1 MNFPIVQLGGMFMKK
16 LSIKKF
22 SKNSK
27 RGKSILIKMLA
38 GILLPVVLILSA
50 SGLFIMGKVKNTV
63 TTLTDAKLLESSQK
77 AAVEADKF
85 FSSYMVMAEQLAA
98 NNKIYDI
105 LKNTENKAQR
115 FQTNE
120 DYPEILQLLV
130 DTAGVDSENIMFAWV
145 GDDNTSQLMQNDR
158 FTSAVNWDI
167 TSRPWYVVKAKG
179 ETMIV
184 PPYEDTSTGK
194 IIISVIANVRDKK
207 TGEIIG
213 FAGIDILL
221 DNLIK
226 TFGNFTLGEEGFFI
240 LCSDD
245 GTAVYHPQ
253 SDYAGKKI
261 EQTNVSAEAVSA
273 VSGQAQGVFEYT
285 MDGKRVHGTVS
296 SVGNTGWNVLTGLPD
311 GEYYGAITSIATTF
325 TTTIVMQVIFSIIA
339 ISLIAIGIVKPL
351 KHLSKTANR
360 IADGELDVDVVVKS
374 MDEVGHVSE
383 AIRQTVLRLKD
394 YIAYINEISDVLNE
408 IADGNMD
415 FKLTQK
421 YEGEFSKIR
430 DALMN
435 ISTTLTAT
443 LSQINSASEQ
453 VATGSDQ
460 VALGAQALSQGSI
473 AQSSAI
479 EELASTIAQISEN
492 VRMNADNA
500 QKAKDYSEETSSE
513 VAVSSTKMNDMMGA
527 ISEISSK
534 STEIGKIIKTIEDI
548 AFQTNILALNAA
560 VEAARA
566 GQAGKGFAVVADEVR
581 NLASKSAEAAK
592 NTTVLIED
600 TVKAVDNGT
609 RIADETAKSMQ
620 AVVNSTGNVT
630 ELIKKIADA
639 SKEQAVSISE
649 VTSGVDQVA
658 SIIQTNSATAE
669 ESAATAEELSGQ
681 AQMLKDLVG
690 GFKLKA

>member
-1 MNFPIVQLGGMFMKK
+1 MKK
-16 LSIKKF
+16 RSIKNF
-22 SKNSK
+22 SKSGK
-27 RGKSILIKMLA
+27 SGKSGKSILIKMLA
-38 GILLPVVLILSA
+38 GILLPVVLILGL
-50 SGLFIMGKVKNTV
+50 SGMFIMGKVKNTV
-63 TTLTDAKLLESSQK
+63 TTLTDENLLKSSQK
-77 AAVEADKF
+77 AAVETDKF
-85 FSSYMVMAEQLAA
+85 LSKYMVMAEEVAS
-98 NNKIYDI
+98 NKTIIDI
-105 LKNTENKAQR
+105 LKNTNTKTQR
-115 FQTNE
+115 FQGNE
-120 DYPEILQLLV
+120 AYLNALQVLM
-130 DTAGVDSENIMFAWV
+130 DATKVDSENVMLTWLADI
-145 GDDNTSQLMQNDR
+145 DTSQVMQNDKY
-158 FTSAVNWDI
+158 TTEVGWDI
-167 TSRPWYVVKAKG
+167 TSRPWYASKEIA
-179 ETMIV
+179 ETTLV
-184 PPYEDTSTGK
+184 PPYKDTTTGK
-194 IIISVIANVRDKK
+194 TVVSIIAKVKDDK
-207 TGEIIG
+207 TSEIIG
-213 FAGIDILL
+213 FVGVDILL
-221 DNLIK
+221 DDLSK
-226 TFGNFTLGEEGFFI
+226 TFSNFELGENGFFI

-245 GTAVYHPQ
+245 GRAVYHPE
-253 SDYAGKKI
+253 SAYAGKSLA
-261 EQTNVSAEAVSA
+261 ETNVSAEAINA
-273 VSGQAQGVFEYT
+273 VNSQAQDVVEYT
-285 MDGKRVHGTVS
+285 LDGKKVHGTVS
-296 SVGNTGWNVLTGLPD
+296 AVGNTGWHVLTGLPD
-311 GEYYGAITSIATTF
+311 QEYYGAITSIASTF
-325 TTTIVMQVIFSIIA
+325 TTTVVIEVIITIIA
-339 ISLIAIGIVKPL
+339 ITLIAIGIVRPL
-351 KHLSKTANR
+351 KHLSRTASQ

-394 YIAYINEISDVLNE
+394 YIAYIDEIADVLNE

-415 FKLTQK
+415 FELKQK

-435 ISTTLTAT
+435 ISTTLTST
-443 LSQINSASEQ
+443 LRQINVAAEQ
-453 VATGSDQ
+453 VASGSDQ

-473 AQSSAI
+473 EQSSAV

-513 VAVSSTKMNDMMGA
+513 VAVSNTKMHDMMGA

-592 NTTVLIED
+592 NTTMLIED

-609 RIADETAKSMQ
+609 RIAEETAKSMQ

-630 ELIKKIADA
+630 EFIKKIADA
-639 SKEQAVSISE
+639 SKEQAVSIAE

>member
-1 MNFPIVQLGGMFMKK
+1 M
-16 LSIKKF
+16 KKF
-22 SKNSK
+22 SFKKNFKKGEIGKKS
-27 RGKSILIKMLA
+27 KSILIKMLA

-50 SGLFIMGKVKNTV
+50 SGIFLMGRVKNTV
-63 TTLTDAKLLESSQK
+63 TALTDDKLMESSQK

-85 FSSYMVMAEQLAA
+85 FSSYIVMAEQLAA
-98 NNKIYDI
+98 NSKVNDF
-105 LKNTENKAQR
+105 LKNTDNKAQR
-115 FQTNE
+115 FQDNKE
-120 DYPEILQLLV
+120 YSDILQALT
-130 DTAGVDSENIMFAWV
+130 DMAGVDSENIMFTWV
-145 GDDNTSQLMQNDR
+145 GDDNTSQIMQNDK

-167 TSRPWYVVKAKG
+167 TSRPWYAAKEKG

-184 PPYEDTSTGK
+184 PPYEDLTTGK
-194 IIISVIANVRDKK
+194 TVVSIVANVKDEK
-207 TGEIIG
+207 TGAIIG

-221 DNLIK
+221 DNLTN
-226 TFGNFTLGEEGFFI
+226 TFAEFTLGEEGFFI

-245 GTAVYHPQ
+245 GTAVYHPE
-253 SDYAGKKI
+253 SAYAGKKLA
-261 EQTNVSAEAVSA
+261 ETNVSAEAVSA
-273 VSGQAQGVFEYT
+273 VNSQVQDVVEYT
-285 MDGKRVHGTVS
+285 LDGKKIHGTVS
-296 SVGNTGWNVLTGLPD
+296 AVGNTGWHVLTGLPD
-311 GEYYGAITSIATTF
+311 REYYGAITSIASQLV
-325 TTTIVMQVIFSIIA
+325 TTIVIEVIFA
-339 ISLIAIGIVKPL
+339 IVAVTLIAIGIVKPL
-351 KHLSKTANR
+351 KHLSQTANR

-374 MDEVGHVSE
+374 MDEVGHVSD

-394 YIAYINEISDVLNE
+394 YISYINEISDVLNE

-415 FKLTQK
+415 FELKQK

-443 LSQINSASEQ
+443 LRQINMAAEQ
-453 VATGSDQ
+453 VASGSDQ

-473 AQSSAI
+473 EQSSAV

-500 QKAKDYSEETSSE
+500 QKAKDYSDETSSE
-513 VAVSSTKMNDMMGA
+513 VAISSTKMNDMMGA

-592 NTTVLIED
+592 NTTMLIED

-620 AVVNSTGNVT
+620 AVVNSTGTVT
-630 ELIKKIADA
+630 DLIKKIADA
-639 SKEQAVSISE
+639 SKEQAVSIAE

>member
-1 MNFPIVQLGGMFMKK
+1 M
-16 LSIKKF
+16 KKF
-22 SKNSK
+22 SIKNFSK
-27 RGKSILIKMLA
+27 NHKSRKSILIKMLA
-38 GILLPVVLILSA
+38 GILLPVVLILSV
-50 SGLFIMGKVKNTV
+50 SGMFIMDKVRDTV
-63 TTLTDAKLLESSQK
+63 TTLSDEKLRESSQK

-85 FSSYMVMAEQLAA
+85 FSNYMVMAEQLAA
-98 NNKIYDI
+98 NKKVNDF
-105 LKNTENKAQR
+105 LKNTDNKNQR
-115 FQTNE
+115 FQSNK
-120 DYPEILQLLV
+120 DYTEMLQLLI
-130 DTAGVDSENIMFAWV
+130 DTASVDSENVMFAWIA
-145 GDDNTSQLMQNDR
+145 DDNTSQLMQNDK
-158 FTSAVNWDI
+158 FTSAINWDV

-179 ETMIV
+179 ETTIV

-194 IIISVIANVRDKK
+194 IIISVIANVRDQK

-213 FAGIDILL
+213 FAGVDILL

-253 SDYAGKKI
+253 GEYAGKKI
-261 EQTNVSAEAVSA
+261 EETNLSKEAVDA
-273 VSGQAQGVFEYT
+273 VNSQAQEVVEYT
-285 MDGKRVHGTVS
+285 LDGKKVHGTVS
-296 SVGNTGWNVLTGLPD
+296 AVGNTGWNVLTGLPE
-311 GEYYGAITSIATTF
+311 GEYYGTIRSIASTF
-325 TTTIVMQVIFSIIA
+325 TTTVIVEIIFAIA
-339 ISLIAIGIVKPL
+339 AVTLLAIGIVRPL
-351 KHLSKTANR
+351 KHLSNTANR

-394 YIAYINEISDVLNE
+394 YISYINEISDVLNE

-415 FKLTQK
+415 FELKQK

-443 LSQINSASEQ
+443 LSQINMAAEQ
-453 VATGSDQ
+453 VASGSDQ

-473 AQSSAI
+473 AQSSAV

-513 VAVSSTKMNDMMGA
+513 VAVSNTKMHDMMDA
-527 ISEISSK
+527 ISQISSK

-620 AVVNSTGNVT
+620 DVVKSTGNVT

-639 SKEQAVSISE
+639 SKEQAVSIAE

>member
-1 MNFPIVQLGGMFMKK
+1 MKK
-16 LSIKKF
+16 RSRKNF
-22 SKNSK
+22 SKSGK
-27 RGKSILIKMLA
+27 TGKSILIKMLA
-38 GILLPVVLILSA
+38 GILLPVVLILGA
-50 SGLFIMGKVKNTV
+50 SGMFIMGKVKNTV
-63 TTLTDAKLLESSQK
+63 TTLTDENLLESSQK
-77 AAVEADKF
+77 AALETDKF
-85 FSSYMVMAEQLAA
+85 LSKYTVMAEQVAS
-98 NNKIYDI
+98 NKTIIDI
-105 LKNTENKAQR
+105 LKNTNNKAQR
-115 FQTNE
+115 FQGNE
-120 DYPEILQLLV
+120 DYLHILQVLM
-130 DTAGVDSENIMFAWV
+130 DTTKVDSENIMLTWLA
-145 GDDNTSQLMQNDR
+145 DIDTSQVMQNDKY
-158 FTSAVNWDI
+158 TTDVGWDI
-167 TSRPWYVVKAKG
+167 TSRPWYASKESA
-179 ETMIV
+179 ETTLV
-184 PPYEDTSTGK
+184 PPYKDTTTGK
-194 IIISVIANVRDKK
+194 TVVSIIAKVKDDK
-207 TGEIIG
+207 TNQVIG
-213 FAGIDILL
+213 FVGVDILL
-221 DNLIK
+221 DNLSK
-226 TFGNFTLGEEGFFI
+226 TFSSFELGEEGFFV

-253 SDYAGKKI
+253 GEHAGKKV
-261 EQTNVSAEAVSA
+261 EETNLSAEAISA
-273 VSGQAQGVFEYT
+273 VNNQAQEVVEYT
-285 MDGKRVHGTVS
+285 MDGKKVHGTVS
-296 SVGNTGWNVLTGLPD
+296 AVGNTGWNVLTGLPD
-311 GEYYGAITSIATTF
+311 QEYYGAITSIASTF
-325 TTTIVMQVIFSIIA
+325 TTTIVIEVIFAIIA
-339 ISLIAIGIVKPL
+339 ITLIAIGIVRPL
-351 KHLSKTANR
+351 KHLSKTANQ
-360 IADGELDVDVVVKS
+360 IANGELDVDVVVKS

-394 YIAYINEISDVLNE
+394 YIAYIDEIADVLNE

-415 FKLTQK
+415 FELKQK

-443 LSQINSASEQ
+443 LRQINMAAEQ
-453 VATGSDQ
+453 VASGSDQ

-473 AQSSAI
+473 AQSSAV
-479 EELASTIAQISEN
+479 EELASTIAQISEK

-500 QKAKDYSEETSSE
+500 QKAKDYSDETSSE
-513 VAVSSTKMNDMMGA
+513 VVVSSAKMNDMMGA

-592 NTTVLIED
+592 NTTMLIED

-609 RIADETAKSMQ
+609 KIADETAKSMQ
-620 AVVNSTGNVT
+620 AVVSSTGNVT

-639 SKEQAVSISE
+639 SKEQAVSIAE